1 MVAPADIAL
10 FDPIAPDGAGMA
22 LYRAVG
28 RSLLESIEAGIHP
41 PGSMLPSETALA
53 AAFGVS
59 MGTLRKA
66 VDDLV
71 ARGLLVRR
79 QGRGT
84 FVATHTADR
93 ALLHFFALERSDG
106 LREAPSV
113 EVIGFG
119 RVAADAE
126 SAIAL
131 GIAEGAP
138 ALQIEQRLALQA
150 TTVGH
155 EVLVLPAA
163 LFKGMNEKALREN
176 AGALYAWF
184 ESEFGVTVV
193 RATERAAAVIA
204 ERRVRDALGLPAG
217 TAVLRV
223 RRQAFGLR
231 DRPVEFRR
239 SHFDT
244 RHHDLVSTLPSG
256 APT

>member
-1 MVAPADIAL
+1 MAAPADVVL

-41 PGSMLPSETALA
+41 PGSMLPSEAALA

-93 ALLHFFALERSDG
+93 ALLHFFPLERHDG

-113 EVIGFG
+113 ELIGLA

-126 SAIAL
+126 SASAL

-138 ALQIEQRLALQA
+138 TLQIEQRIALQG
-150 TTVGH
+150 TCVGH
-155 EVLVLPAA
+155 ELLVLPAS
-163 LFKGMNEKALREN
+163 LFKGMNERALREN
-176 AGALYAWF
+176 AGALYAWYQAA
-184 ESEFGVTVV
+184 FGVTVV

-204 ERRVRDALGLPAG
+204 DRRVRDALGLPAG
-217 TAVLRV
+217 AAVLRV
-223 RRQAFGLR
+223 RRKAFGLR
-231 DRPVEFRR
+231 DRAVEYRR

-244 RHHDLVSTLPSG
+244 QRHDLVSALPSG

>member
-1 MVAPADIAL
+1 MAAPADIAL

-41 PGSMLPSETALA
+41 PASMLPSEAALA

-93 ALLHFFALERSDG
+93 ALLHYFRLERHDG
-106 LREAPSV
+106 LRESPSV
-113 EVIGFG
+113 DVIGLA
-119 RVAADAE
+119 RIAADAE
-126 SAIAL
+126 SASAL

-138 ALQIEQRLALQA
+138 ALQIEQRLALQGA
-150 TTVGH
+150 TVGH
-155 EVLVLPAA
+155 ELLVLPAA
-163 LFKGMNEKALREN
+163 LFKGMSEKALLAN
-176 AGALYAWF
+176 AGALYAWYQ
-184 ESEFGVTVV
+184 SEFGVTVV

-217 TAVLRV
+217 AAVLRV
-223 RRQAFGLR
+223 GRQAFGLR
-231 DRPVEFRR
+231 DRPVEYRR

-244 RHHDLVSTLPSG
+244 QRHDLVSALPSG